1 MTIDEVKARVEEIEA
16 WKGDDEAAHGKE
28 NQLREDFIRY
38 VAETA
43 TPSLAEKARLVLST
57 NHIEFARWCG

>member
-1 MTIDEVKARVEEIEA
+1 MTLKEIQDRVASIDER
-16 WKGDDEAAHGKE
+16 KGDDESAHGAE
-28 NQLREDFIRY
+28 DALREDFIRY

-57 NHIEFARWCG
+57 KDIDFARWCA